1 MSKKTAPDFAK
12 AAAALCRTYLTGLR
26 GDVSHFC
33 RMFDYRNKNA
43 DWGNSKDAIERSI
56 AWLTGRMTPPDE
68 KPPMGGAGR

>member
-1 MSKKTAPDFAK
+1 MNRKGMEAFFTDTKELSMS
-12 AAAALCRTYLTGLR
+12 YLKEVGKDIT
-26 GDVSHFC
+26 HFC

-56 AWLTGRMTPPDE
+56 AWLTGRMTPEDD